1 MKPNSGPG
9 LLFITIPAV
18 IRSIP
23 LGRVFAVIFFLAVLF
38 AGVTSL
44 MNLLESPVEAL
55 QKRLGWSRISAIA
68 LVGIVT
74 AAVGVFVEGGLLN
87 PWMDS
92 ISIYV
97 IPLGALLAGITMFW
111 VCGKNFA
118 RNAVQLGRI
127 RTLGKWFEPM
137 TKYVFCGVAVL
148 VYILG
153 IFFGGIG

>member
-1 MKPNSGPG
+1 M
-9 LLFITIPAV
+9 
-18 IRSIP
+18 
-23 LGRVFAVIFFLAVLF
+23 
-38 AGVTSL
+38 TSL
-44 MNLLESPVEAL
+44 INLLESPVEAL
-55 QKRLGWSRISAIA
+55 QKRLGWSRKAAIA
-68 LVGIVT
+68 AVGAVT
-74 AAVGVFVEGGLLN
+74 AAAGIFVEGRLLS

-97 IPLGALLAGITMFW
+97 IPLGALLSGITIFW
-111 VCGKNFA
+111 VCGSTFA
-118 RNAVQLGRI
+118 RNAVQLGRN